1 MDRAKLRSQV
11 FEKTGIKLDVDDPI
25 FALVALNEAVLE
37 ETVERHLERIEAA
50 SAELAQHARSAGGL
64 PPAAASAA
72 SAASAP
78 ASPSAADAPPL
89 APVLPLPVP
98 GRRPI
103 ATSHESFSQRE
114 LRLLGAALLVAL
126 LTASVMLVGQS
137 MFHSAPALTPAQQAA
152 IARADKL
159 DKVLPTLEPKA
170 RSAVEE
176 ALAKP

>member
-64 PPAAASAA
+64 PPT
-72 SAASAP
+72 AASAP
-78 ASPSAADAPPL
+78 SAPAASSAAAVPPL
-89 APVLPLPVP
+89 APVLPLPGP

-103 ATSHESFSQRE
+103 ATSHESFSPRE

-137 MFHSAPALTPAQQAA
+137 MFHSAPTLTPAQQAA
-152 IARADKL
+152 LARAEKL
-159 DKVLPTLEPKA
+159 EKVLPTLDPKA

>member
-64 PPAAASAA
+64 PPA
-72 SAASAP
+72 
-78 ASPSAADAPPL
+78 SPPPPL
-89 APVLPLPVP
+89 APVVPLSVP

-103 ATSHESFSQRE
+103 ATSHEGFSARE
-114 LRLLGAALLVAL
+114 LRLLGAAVLVAL

-152 IARADKL
+152 LARAEKL
-159 DKVLPTLEPKA
+159 DKVLPTLEPKT